1 MMSIFSSK
9 KDKELPIQQ
18 VDGNATQ
25 VDGNATQVDGNATQ
39 VDRSVPPPAAPVPP
53 PAVVTSYNFKNNKA
67 NRITIDIYGK
77 NDPAYGGDVLFI
89 TMSDP
94 FDFAG
99 DLPVNSTPLNK
110 SNYNILN
117 AFINEKLSP
126 DFKNAFNKNINS
138 GTKGFFQMGAQTTF
152 GMAKSEIQKKLYDTT
167 ISPELRDAITKFSAQ
182 MNGLAEIADADVTSW
197 RLPDCTVA
205 YDVWN
210 TKTVGDVYHIIVGK
224 PTSATTSNVKD
235 MSVIRESVKTNL
247 AQLKGLIG
255 DANNAQKG
263 QASSID
269 TLVTQVDTIVDKQLN
284 TLDTNLKGM
293 FVIDAKN
300 PDTSKQSNSKIVNNT
315 YRNIWYDNAN
325 KLFFTKQMNVMQGK
339 SAAGI
344 NPLTGN
350 ELLNIL
356 TTGFI
361 MQGGKTKKHN
371 KLHKRRNN
379 RKTNKK

>member
-1 MMSIFSSK
+1 MFSK
-9 KDKELPIQQ
+9 KPATADASVTNTELHAPP
-18 VDGNATQ
+18 VEG
-25 VDGNATQVDGNATQ
+25 
-39 VDRSVPPPAAPVPP
+39 SVLPPAAPATP
-53 PAVVTSYNFKNNKA
+53 PAVVTSDNFKNNTA

-94 FDFAG
+94 VDFAG

-126 DFKNAFNKNINS
+126 DFNNAFNKNINS

-152 GMAKSEIQKKLYDTT
+152 GMAKSEIQKKLFDTS
-167 ISPELRDAITKFSAQ
+167 IDAELLNAIKQFSTQ
-182 MNGLAEIADADVTSW
+182 LNGLPLIPDTDVTSW
-197 RLPDCTVA
+197 RLPDCTVDYA
-205 YDVWN
+205 EWK

-224 PTSATTSNVKD
+224 TNLAVTSNVKD
-235 MSVIRESVKTNL
+235 MSVIRANVKTNL
-247 AQLKGLIG
+247 EELKKLILG
-255 DANNAQKG
+255 ATNAQKG
-263 QASSID
+263 QENGID
-269 TLVTQVDTIVDKQLN
+269 TLSKQVDTIVDKQLN

-293 FVIDAKN
+293 FAIDAKN
-300 PDTSKQSNSKIVNNT
+300 PDTSKQSNSKIANNT
-315 YRNIWYDNAN
+315 YRNIWYDATD
-325 KLFFTKQMNVMQGK
+325 KLFFKKQTNMYGK
-339 SAAGI
+339 SVAGT
-344 NPLTGN
+344 NALTGD
-350 ELLNIL
+350 ELVNIL
-356 TTGFI
+356 TTAFV